1 MGLATIRRVFAGDQI
16 RRSPTDEWRPDRRLP
31 SRQCTD
37 QRVRHRRRAHGGES
51 ALAAVIAAEQGHRP
65 AALFAAAGEVSLA
78 FDGEL
83 ADPDAVRKAV
93 DAPAEATDAELVLAA
108 YQASGTDAFGQLPGR
123 WAVAVNDRRDGRTHL
138 AVDASGAGALYYYA
152 RVGESYAYA
161 SEPTALLAA
170 PELTAAPDDEVV
182 RGYLL
187 TGACDQG
194 ERTFFFAGISRV
206 PAGHVTTLQS
216 GAATAAY
223 KVPESTGT
231 DLVEAIDTVLAPSHD
246 RASGVRLSHGA
257 PGAYFAAARLAEA
270 PVYVLSAGPT
280 STADTGQTVATAL
293 GRTPVTVQASGDQL
307 GTDLADLV
315 RLLGEPVP
323 DLAAY
328 ALYATAR
335 AAKGSLVDPA
345 GADTALRLSVET
357 PKAKRTVEVASL
369 LSTVDG
375 GSAEPGSAAEVALRV
390 ADRIGAHTGVPVRLP
405 FCDREVRRVAAAA
418 ADPGELVAALLTPRV
433 RAAAGPLRPA
443 APVTEWLLRLKNRV
457 YGTFLSESFTTRPWF
472 AQQEILVAFE
482 DFIKGRNAD
491 AAVFWRLL
499 NVELWMAEFVD
510 PKPDEVAPVAIKG
523 PLEANNGKKL
533 LIDVD
538 GEQWLRFP
546 VRTDL
551 FARGDDFEKLI
562 SGYINDFF
570 TSMESD
576 GGYADRFEHEWYLLV
591 SEKVIA
597 ISQGRSYFI
606 WDIQP
611 NWWARTLSK
620 FVVKTPYGIGLGS
633 PWTMQLALQE
643 AGLPRILVASAAGA
657 AGKVIGR
664 RGLFYQVA
672 GHSVRAIDGPTEYSA
687 YPSNVSA
694 KLAPA
699 KPKQVATKLVAA
711 LRDALVERGHE
722 SVAAKLA
729 GVVVIDA
736 NDIGR
741 NILGANANRP
751 DVFFEKLF
759 ADNPLGQGSEQTPL
773 AVAVP
778 AAS

>member
-1 MGLATIRRVFAGDQI
+1 MSGDPTGDSRTDLAPTGAAEPGIAGIYGAEPAAARPIAAAQAHRQASQRADD
-16 RRSPTDEWRPDRRLP
+16 DE
-31 SRQCTD
+31 
-37 QRVRHRRRAHGGES
+37 V
-51 ALAAVIAAEQGHRP
+51 AVVLDGARTNQKAAEQ
-65 AALFAAAGEVSLA
+65 LLA
-78 FDGEL
+78 SFKEL
-83 ADPDAVRKAV
+83 
-93 DAPAEATDAELVLAA
+93 
-108 YQASGTDAFGQLPGR
+108 GTAAFGQLPGH
-123 WAVAVNDRRDGRTHL
+123 WAAAVTDHRDGRVHL
-138 AVDASGAGALYYYA
+138 AVDAAGAGALYYA
-152 RVGESYAYA
+152 AEVRAYA

-170 PELTAAPDDEVV
+170 PGVTAAPDDETV
-182 RGYLL
+182 RRYLL
-187 TGACDQG
+187 TGASDQG
-194 ERTFFFAGISRV
+194 ERTFFAGITRV
-206 PAGHVTTLQS
+206 PAGHVTTLDADKTTTVAYEQPEP
-216 GAATAAY
+216 AAA
-223 KVPESTGT
+223 
-231 DLVEAIDTVLAPSHD
+231 DLVEAVDAVLAAD
-246 RASGVRLSHGA
+246 RTAGVLLHPGA
-257 PGAYFAAARLAEA
+257 PAAFLAARLADA
-270 PVYVLSAGPT
+270 QVHVLSAGPT
-280 STADTGQTVATAL
+280 SGADTGQAAATAL
-293 GRTPVTVQASGDQL
+293 GRTPNTVPASGDQL
-307 GTDLADLV
+307 GTDLAEFV

-323 DLAAY
+323 DLSVY
-328 ALYATAR
+328 GLYA
-335 AAKGSLVDPA
+335 AAKATSGTTVVDSA
-345 GADTALRLSVET
+345 GAENTLDLPVET
-357 PKAKRTVEVASL
+357 AKAKRTVDVKTL
-369 LSTVDG
+369 LSTVDDVT
-375 GSAEPGSAAEVALRV
+375 AEPADTIQAALRV
-390 ADRIGAHTGVPVRLP
+390 ADRIGAHTGVEISLP
-405 FCDREVRRVAAAA
+405 FCAPEVRRAAG
-418 ADPGELVAALLTPRV
+418 PGAGEKVAALLTPRV
-433 RAAAGPLRPA
+433 RAAAGTLRPA

-491 AAVFWRLL
+491 AAIFWRLL

-510 PKPDEVAPVAIKG
+510 PKPDELPVAAVKG

-533 LIDVD
+533 AIDVD

-562 SGYINDFF
+562 SGYVRDFF
-570 TSMESD
+570 DAVESD
-576 GGYADRFEHEWYLLV
+576 GGYAERFEQPWYLLV

-611 NWWARTLSK
+611 NWWARTLAK

-633 PWTMQLALQE
+633 PWTMQLAIQE

-699 KPKQVATKLVAA
+699 KPKQVATGLLAA
-711 LRDALVERGHE
+711 LRAKLADSGRQD
-722 SVAAKLA
+722 VADKLA

-741 NILGANANRP
+741 NILGASADRP
-751 DVFFEKLF
+751 DMFFEKLF

-773 AVAVP
+773 AVAVR
-778 AAS
+778 AGEV